1 MSHLLSSRYVI
12 TSDNSFKPLPPTL
25 SYFLYTYMFTDTVP
39 TPLTYVEP
47 KFPLWSD
54 YSHYFIMTVPVHIY
68 VYTRLLQNVTFTT
81 PPRLKQNNSQQ
92 KPHLVGTYISHPS
105 FAYYAPTRSFPFFP
119 RNRSC
124 AYTAP
129 LAPTYLVD
137 DGPIKSRSFFVPT
150 FSRPPSLPERST
162 ANHNSLSDKGH
173 PAPVKLYVAICTYT

>member
-12 TSDNSFKPLPPTL
+12 TSDNSFKPLPQAL

-68 VYTRLLQNVTFTT
+68 VYTRLLQNATFTT

-92 KPHLVGTYISHPS
+92 NHISLVRTYRIHRLHITHQLVPSLFFLATDRVHIQLRWHLLILLTTDPS
-105 FAYYAPTRSFPFFP
+105 NHDHFLFR
-119 RNRSC
+119 
-124 AYTAP
+124 
-129 LAPTYLVD
+129 LLVV
-137 DGPIKSRSFFVPT
+137 R
-150 FSRPPSLPERST
+150 RPPS
-162 ANHNSLSDKGH
+162 
-173 PAPVKLYVAICTYT
+173 

>member
-12 TSDNSFKPLPPTL
+12 TSDNSFKPLPQAL

-92 KPHLVGTYISHPS
+92 NHISLVRTYRIHRLHITHQLVPSLFSSQQIVCIYSSAGTYL
-105 FAYYAPTRSFPFFP
+105 
-119 RNRSC
+119 SC
-124 AYTAP
+124 
-129 LAPTYLVD
+129 
-137 DGPIKSRSFFVPT
+137 
-150 FSRPPSLPERST
+150 
-162 ANHNSLSDKGH
+162 
-173 PAPVKLYVAICTYT
+173 